1 MKKNKIIIG
10 LAPAV
15 LFSLLCVYGLFE
27 GPENKVFDMFLRFRQ
42 NRKLTQDVTFLD
54 ADDESIAYNGVFPWP
69 RSVIADSLL
78 RLKEHGARAAIFD
91 IEFIEKG
98 PQGVDS
104 VYLNQ
109 GLPAEF
115 NRSFSEINS
124 RTRELLDAIQTN
136 RISRNDINKHA
147 QSLYGIIS
155 DEGNNLFLM
164 AKTIARDN
172 DQYLIQASH
181 LFGKSWVTLN
191 LRTSPLSGEQA
202 ERRSMAEQRFSYPVI
217 ESPNAIRKKYTD
229 ILPPLPGFALSAAG
243 AGFTNAEV
251 DKDGIR
257 RRIDLAQNVQ
267 DHWYLQLAFS
277 PLVDYLGNPS
287 INLDRHRMSLKD
299 AKMPN
304 GITKDVKIPL
314 DGKGRMLLDWP
325 KTDFTHS
332 YNHISFYDFSLIEE
346 LELELEQYAR
356 ALGDTDIVFFSEL
369 EPSLAKIPL
378 IVMELEKLFDV
389 IHPARADA
397 LKNCSDE
404 SFKTYVDCR
413 RISRGLMREI
423 LNADPELKV
432 RALIPEL
439 VEQYPNNADAIREE
453 AEYIST
459 LAEYI
464 RVNLDRY
471 ESINEKF
478 EKMINDKFCI
488 LGRVDTGTTD
498 IGSNPFY
505 GEYVNVGTHG
515 VIMDMVISGSF
526 ITPLGVKW
534 QAFFALV
541 FAALFLLAGSRLT
554 PVSRA
559 LSGFT
564 LTAALIALTVLLF
577 RFTGLFFNPLAAV
590 LSIISAVIVS
600 EIISYTESEREKQF
614 IKKAFSTYVSDDVV
628 KEIIADPSRL
638 QLGGTKRHM
647 TAIFTDVKGFST
659 ISEKLEPEKLV
670 TLLNHYL
677 SAMSDAVLE
686 KKGTIDKFEGDAII
700 AFFGAP
706 IELPDHALRAC
717 LSAITIKN
725 IEKELNKKIME
736 EKLSPAPLLTRIGVN
751 TGNMVAGNMGT
762 GNKMNYTIMGNA
774 VNLAARLE
782 GVNKQYKTWILASDD
797 TVRETQGKLLVRM
810 LDRVRVV
817 GINEPVRLYEL
828 VNTVENSGQEEKTL
842 VETFSQ
848 AIGRY
853 ESRQWKEAAEGFR
866 DALEIEARLAF
877 NPEGGPSAVYLE
889 RSVKFNVQPPADD
902 WDGVHNLTEK

>member
-1 MKKNKIIIG
+1 MKIKNVLIG

-27 GPENKVFDMFLRFRQ
+27 GPENQVYDLFLRFRQ
-42 NRKLTQDVTFLD
+42 NRKPVQDVTFLD
-54 ADDESIAYNGVFPWP
+54 ADDEAIAYNGVFPWP

-78 RLKEHGARAAIFD
+78 RLKEYGARAAVFD
-91 IEFIEKG
+91 IEFIDKG
-98 PQGVDS
+98 PQGVDA

-109 GLPAEF
+109 GLPADF
-115 NRSFSEINS
+115 NRSFSVINS
-124 RTRELLDAIQTN
+124 RTRELLDAIQAN
-136 RISRNDINKHA
+136 RVNRNDINRLSQA
-147 QSLYGIIS
+147 LSGIVS
-155 DEGNNLFLM
+155 DEQNNLFLK
-164 AKTIARDN
+164 AKNIARDN
-172 DQYLIQASH
+172 DQYLIEASY
-181 LFGKSWVTLN
+181 LFGRSWVTLN
-191 LRTSPLSGEQA
+191 LRAQPLSGEQA
-202 ERRSMAEQRFSYPVI
+202 ERRSMAEKRFSYPVM
-217 ESPNAIRKKYTD
+217 ESPNAVRGQFAD

-251 DKDGIR
+251 DRDGIR

-287 INLDRHRMSLKD
+287 IELDRHRMHLKN

-304 GITKDVKIPL
+304 GITKDFKIPL

-325 KTDFTHS
+325 KTDFTYS
-332 YNHISFYDFSLIEE
+332 YNHISFYDFSLMEE
-346 LELELEQYAR
+346 LELELEQYTR
-356 ALGDTDIVFFSEL
+356 ALGDTDIGFFSEQ

-378 IVMELEKLFDV
+378 IVMDLEKLFDV

-423 LNADPELKV
+423 LNAGPELKV
-432 RALIPEL
+432 RALIPQL
-439 VEQYPNNADAIREE
+439 VELYPNNEDAIREE

-464 RVNLDRY
+464 RINLDRY

-515 VIMDMVISGSF
+515 VIMDMVLSGSF
-526 ITPLGVKW
+526 ISPLGIKW
-534 QAFFALV
+534 QAFIALV
-541 FAALFLLAGSRLT
+541 LTALFLLAGSRLS

-564 LTAALIALTVLLF
+564 LTAALIVLTVLLF
-577 RFTGLFFNPLAAV
+577 RFTGLFFNPLTAV
-590 LSIISAVIVS
+590 LSIISGIIIS

-638 QLGGTKRHM
+638 QLGGTKRNM

-659 ISEKLEPEKLV
+659 ISEKLDPERLV
-670 TLLNHYL
+670 TLLNYYL
-677 SAMSDAVLE
+677 SAMSDVVLE

-717 LSAITIKN
+717 LSAITMKN
-725 IEKELNKKIME
+725 IEKELNKKIMG
-736 EKLSPAPLLTRIGVN
+736 EKLSPTPLLTRIGVN

-782 GVNKQYKTWILASDD
+782 GVNKQYRTWILASDD
-797 TVRETQGKLLVRM
+797 TVRETQEKLLVRM

-828 VNTVENSGQEEKTL
+828 INTVENSGQDEKTL
-842 VETFSQ
+842 VETFRQ
-848 AIGRY
+848 ALDLY
-853 ESRQWKEAAEGFR
+853 ETRQWKEAAEGFR
-866 DALEIEARLAF
+866 DALEIETRLAL
-877 NPEGGPSAVYLE
+877 NPDGGPSAVYLE
-889 RSVKFNVQPPADD
+889 RCGKFKAKPPADD

>member
-1 MKKNKIIIG
+1 MKIKNVLTG
-10 LAPAV
+10 LVPAV
-15 LFSLLCVYGLFE
+15 LFSFLCVYGLFE
-27 GPENKVFDMFLRFRQ
+27 GPENRVYDLFLRFRQ
-42 NRKLTQDVTFLD
+42 NHKPAQDVLFLD
-54 ADDESIAYNGVFPWP
+54 VDDEAIAYNGVFPWP
-69 RSVIADSLL
+69 RSVIADGLL
-78 RLKEHGARAAIFD
+78 RLKEYGARAAVFD
-91 IEFIEKG
+91 IEIIDKG
-98 PQGVDS
+98 PQGVDA

-109 GLPAEF
+109 GLPSDF
-115 NRSFSEINS
+115 NLSFSVINS
-124 RTRELLDAIQTN
+124 RTRELLDAIQAN
-136 RISRNDINKHA
+136 RINRNDINRLA
-147 QSLYGIIS
+147 QALSGIIS
-155 DEGNNLFLM
+155 DERDNLLLR
-164 AKTIARDN
+164 AKNTARDN

-191 LRTSPLSGEQA
+191 LRARPLTGEQA
-202 ERRSMAEQRFSYPVI
+202 ERRPMAEKRFSYPVK
-217 ESPNAIRKKYTD
+217 ESPDAVRGQFRD
-229 ILPPLPGFALSAAG
+229 VLPPLPGFALSAAG

-251 DKDGIR
+251 DRDGIR

-287 INLDRHRMSLKD
+287 IELDRRRMYLKD

-304 GITKDVKIPL
+304 GMTKNIKIPL
-314 DGKGRMLLDWP
+314 DGRGRMLLDWP
-325 KTDFTHS
+325 KTDFIDS
-332 YNHISFYDFSLIEE
+332 YNHISFYDFSLMEE
-346 LELELEQYAR
+346 LELELEQYTR
-356 ALGDTDIVFFSEL
+356 LLGDADIGLFSAL

-378 IVMELEKLFDV
+378 IIMDLEKLFDV
-389 IHPARADA
+389 IHPARAEA

-404 SFKTYVDCR
+404 SFKTYADCR

-423 LNADPELKV
+423 LNSGLGDKAG
-432 RALIPEL
+432 ALVPEL
-439 VEQYPNNADAIREE
+439 VELYPNNAETIREE
-453 AEYIST
+453 AGYIST

-515 VIMDMVISGSF
+515 VIMDMVLSGSF
-526 ITPLGVKW
+526 ISPLGTKW
-534 QAFFALV
+534 QALIAIV
-541 FAALFLLAGSRLT
+541 FAALFLMAGSRLS
-554 PVSRA
+554 PRSRA
-559 LSGFT
+559 SAGLF
-564 LTAALIALTVLLF
+564 LTAALAALAVLLF
-577 RFTGLFFNPLAAV
+577 RLTGLFFNPLIAV
-590 LSIISAVIVS
+590 LSVVSAVIIS
-600 EIISYTESEREKQF
+600 GIISYTESEREKQF
-614 IKKAFSTYVSDDVV
+614 IKKAFSTYVSDEVV

-647 TAIFTDVKGFST
+647 TAIFTDVKGFSA
-659 ISEKLEPEKLV
+659 ISEKLDPEKLV
-670 TLLNHYL
+670 TLLNYYL
-677 SAMSDAVLE
+677 SAMSDVVLG

-717 LSAITIKN
+717 LSAIAMKN
-725 IEKELNKKIME
+725 IEKELNKKIMGE
-736 EKLSPAPLLTRIGVN
+736 TLSPAPLLTRIGVN

-782 GVNKQYKTWILASDD
+782 GVNKQYGTWILASED
-797 TVRETQGKLLVRM
+797 TVRETRGEILVRM

-848 AIGRY
+848 ALGRY
-853 ESRQWKEAAEGFR
+853 EARKWKEAAEGFR
-866 DALEIEARLAF
+866 DALETETRLAL
-877 NPEGGPSAVYLE
+877 NPDGGPSAVYLE
-889 RSVKFNVQPPADD
+889 RCEKFKAKPPADD